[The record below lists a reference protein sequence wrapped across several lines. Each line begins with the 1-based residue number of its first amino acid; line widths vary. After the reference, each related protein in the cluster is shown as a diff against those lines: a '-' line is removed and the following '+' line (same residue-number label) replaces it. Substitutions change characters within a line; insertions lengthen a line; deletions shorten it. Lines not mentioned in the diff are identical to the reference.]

1 MYELSR
7 VRLHTVGPKG
17 ARYRDITLD
26 LRGVGV
32 LSGAVPRP
40 SPATVLF
47 LENGGGKTVLVKL
60 IFSVMLP
67 GRRQVVG
74 TSSTRVL
81 EKFVLADDVAHVALE
96 WQDPKTGQVL
106 VIGKASEWRG
116 HVVSADPNRLTE
128 RWYSFRPTPSL
139 SLDTLPFTDDG
150 RPVTLSGFHDRL
162 SERDRVEP
170 AVRVVWEK
178 NHGDWTAHLQ
188 DLQLDPELFSYQR
201 KMNAGEGEAADAFTF
216 KTDDAFVDW
225 LLTAITPDEDP
236 GGLGELVIGYAEKL
250 AMREELLAE
259 RDFVGGAL
267 DRLGPLARAAKE
279 LATAMEME
287 REARSDAEQ
296 LVSALVARE
305 AEEGERH
312 RLLKEQLEA
321 AVGQERS
328 ADQDMR
334 RLNSIVLEL
343 NRLVA
348 KLRWEE
354 ATRERQRLE
363 EERDDARKLLAAW
376 VATEAIVR
384 YQTAQAEAGQV
395 RKLVREQKAAAEPVL
410 RERDA
415 AAKRLARGL
424 LAVAWAADGAAA
436 DADEQAAALEEHISQ
451 AEQDQRDKIG
461 EAEAAKATIDQL
473 KKSIAATQDAIRAAV
488 AAGLL
493 DDDADVVA
501 SATTA
506 EEAAS
511 QAETVLQEALTRAQ
525 DLATDRE
532 EAGSELEDLRADLR
546 QKSSTKQALAE
557 QLKRALQLADE
568 LCESGRLADLLGT
581 EDVILDNDAE
591 AVVELLDGAVEVV
604 VTEQARLRQET
615 EVDGR
620 ILEALGSGG
629 LLPPGDDIAAAL
641 SILHGSDIIAW
652 SGWQYLASIRADE
665 RDQVLARYPYLVDG
679 IVLNSGDDLGLAR
692 DELTAARLLPQ
703 TVIAVGTTAA
713 ISDLGSEEPAG
724 LGFIVPPNPAMYDA
738 AQAELERQEIQRR
751 QSARSGQLA
760 WLASAIESDRD
771 LTVRLRTWRRDYPS
785 GRLATLMAEHDRAES
800 ELREA
805 RERERKQSEFRTGLV
820 NAEKELRRRLPGFNS
835 EAWSARKRADK
846 LVSLAAEHAKVSSWQ
861 EEIRIARTDVTQA
874 EKDAMRARDRAG
886 ELRRRQSEFL
896 READGHRRTADACRE
911 QLGAVPGGG
920 SVDEAM
926 PVPDEPIQVLR
937 AAYESLVLAYERADV
952 GTDLRAELSRVDSAE
967 SKAREAVEHIERP
980 VREQAEALLRMP
992 DGTDAAA
999 RAAAT
1004 ARTRRLA
1011 EALEAQVTRAAGE
1024 EGEWKREYESI
1035 QRQERSLEP
1044 YGRPRDIQHGEQ
1056 LIAAAIDD
1064 REKARRNLEDIQDRK
1079 AALETEV
1086 TTTDRKVSAFSSVKE
1101 SLGAI
1106 VSLEDVQPA
1115 EPFPGTVEAARA
1127 RRDKVRE
1134 NVGTATRLLD
1144 GAREQVRHA
1153 ADALAKHADDDR
1165 YEKVTA
1171 PVRRQ
1176 MIAVGRERLPDF
1188 AAEWEQALRPRLR
1201 VLSDELD
1208 QIERHRAAI
1217 ITRLKGMVTYALGR
1231 LRAAQRASRLPDG
1244 LGDWSGL
1251 EFLRIAF
1258 AQPDDAVL
1266 DERIG
1271 QVIDEATGSE
1281 GASGRRDGLSLL
1293 LAGVR
1298 AALRPKGVRVDM
1310 LKPDAVLRDERV
1322 RVSEI
1327 GDVFSGG
1334 QLLTAAI
1341 ILYCTMASL
1350 RASERGQARHQH
1362 AGVLFLDNPIG
1373 RASAGYL
1380 LELQLAVAEKLQV
1393 QLVYTTGLFDMNALS
1408 VFPLII
1414 RLRND
1419 ADLRAGMKYLSV
1431 DSAIRSKLP
1440 AEPADDTGVLTAS
1453 RLYVRPSA

>member
-7 VRLHTVGPKG
+7 ARLHTTGPKG
-17 ARYRDITLD
+17 ARYRDVTLD
-26 LRGVGV
+26 LCGVGA
-32 LSGAVPRP
+32 LNGAVRRP

-81 EKFVLADDVAHVALE
+81 GKFVLAEDVAHVALE

-106 VIGKASEWRG
+106 VTGKASEWRG

-128 RWYSFRPTPSL
+128 RWYSFRPTASL
-139 SLDTLPFTDDG
+139 SLDTLPFAEDG

-162 SERDRVEP
+162 NERDRAEP
-170 AVRVVWEK
+170 TTRFVWEK

-188 DLQLDPELFSYQR
+188 DLQLDPELFAYQR

-225 LLTAITPDEDP
+225 LLTAITTEEDP
-236 GGLGELVIGYAEKL
+236 EGLGELVTGYAENL

-259 RDFVGGAL
+259 RDFVAGAL
-267 DRLGPLARAAKE
+267 SRLGPLARAAE
-279 LATAMEME
+279 ERAIATEME
-287 REARSDAEQ
+287 RDARSDAEG
-296 LVSALVARE
+296 LVCALMARE
-305 AEEGERH
+305 AEENERQ
-312 RLLKEQLEA
+312 RLLNEQLGA
-321 AVGQERS
+321 VVGQERS
-328 ADQDMR
+328 ADQEVR

-348 KLRWEE
+348 KLHWDE
-354 ATRERQRLE
+354 ATLERQRLE
-363 EERDDARKLLAAW
+363 EERDGTRKLLAAW
-376 VATEAIVR
+376 VATEAIVH
-384 YQTAQAEAGQV
+384 YQTAYAEAEQV
-395 RKLVREQKAAAEPVL
+395 RRLVREQKAAAEPVL

-424 LAVAWAADGAAA
+424 LSVASAADGAAA
-436 DADEQAAALEEHISQ
+436 DADERVAALEQGISQ
-451 AEQDQRDKIG
+451 AEQDQRDKIR
-461 EAEAAKATIDQL
+461 EAEAAKATIDQQE
-473 KKSIAATQDAIRAAV
+473 KGIAAAQEAIRAAV
-488 AAGLL
+488 VVGLL
-493 DDDADVVA
+493 DDEADVAA

-511 QAETVLQEALTRAQ
+511 QAETALQEALTQAQ
-525 DLATDRE
+525 DIAGERE
-532 EAGSELEDLRADLR
+532 EAGSDLNGLRDELG
-546 QKSSTKQALAE
+546 QKSSTEEALAN
-557 QLKRALQLADE
+557 QLERARQSADE
-568 LCESGRLADLLGT
+568 LCESGRLTELLGT
-581 EDVILDNDAE
+581 ADLILDSDAE
-591 AVVELLDGAVEVV
+591 AVIELLHSVINVAE
-604 VTEQARLRQET
+604 TEHARLRQEA
-615 EVDGR
+615 EVDGK

-641 SILHGSDIIAW
+641 SVLQGSDIMAW

-665 RDQVLARYPYLVDG
+665 RDQVLARYPHLVDG
-679 IVLNSGDDLGLAR
+679 IVLNSGDDLNLAR
-692 DELTAARLLPQ
+692 EELTAVRLLPQ
-703 TVIAVGTTAA
+703 TVVAVGTTAA
-713 ISDLGSEEPAG
+713 ISDLGAEQPAG

-738 AQAELERQEIQRR
+738 EQAELERQEIQRR
-751 QSARSGQLA
+751 QTARSGRLA
-760 WLASAIESDRD
+760 GLASAIESDRD
-771 LTVRLRTWRRDYPS
+771 VSTRLRTWRRDYPP
-785 GRLATLMAEHDRAES
+785 GRIASLIAEHDQAMS
-800 ELREA
+800 ELQEA
-805 RERERKQSEFRTGLV
+805 REQERKQRQLHTGLV
-820 NAEKELRRRLPGFNS
+820 NAEKELRRLLPDLNAG
-835 EAWSARKRADK
+835 AQSARKRADK
-846 LVSLAAEHAKVSSWQ
+846 LASLAAEHAKIPGRQ
-861 EEIRIARTDVTQA
+861 EEIRSARNDVAQA
-874 EKDAMRARDRAG
+874 EKGATRACERAG
-886 ELRRRQSEFL
+886 ELRRLQSEFQ

-920 SVDEAM
+920 SVDETM
-926 PVPDEPIQVLR
+926 PVPHEPIQVLR

-967 SKAREAVEHIERP
+967 STAREAVERIERP
-980 VREQAEALLRMP
+980 AREQAAALLRIP

-1004 ARTRRLA
+1004 ARTGRLA

-1024 EGEWKREYESI
+1024 EGGWKREYESI

-1044 YGRPRDIQHGEQ
+1044 YGRPQDIPHGEQ
-1056 LIAAAIDD
+1056 LIAAASED
-1064 REKARRNLEDIQDRK
+1064 REKAREELEGIQRRK
-1079 AALETEV
+1079 SVVESQLTITEKTV
-1086 TTTDRKVSAFSSVKE
+1086 AGFSAIKD

-1106 VSLEDVQPA
+1106 VPLEDVRQA
-1115 EPFPGTVEAARA
+1115 EPFPGTVEVARM

-1134 NVGTATRLLD
+1134 NVGTATRLLE
-1144 GAREQVRHA
+1144 GAREQVRRA

-1165 YEKVTA
+1165 YERVTA

-1176 MIAVGRERLPDF
+1176 MIAIGREQLPDF
-1188 AAEWEQALRPRLR
+1188 AEEWEQALRPRLR

-1244 LGDWSGL
+1244 LGDWSRL
-1251 EFLRIAF
+1251 EFLRIVF
-1258 AQPDDAVL
+1258 TQPEDAVL

-1271 QVIDEATGSE
+1271 QVIDEAIGSE
-1281 GASGRRDGLSLL
+1281 RASGERNGLSLL

-1298 AALRPKGVRVDM
+1298 AALRPKGARVDM

-1393 QLVYTTGLFDMNALS
+1393 QLVYTTGLFDTNALS

-1431 DSAIRSKLP
+1431 DSEIRSSLP
-1440 AEPADDTGVLTAS
+1440 VEPPDDTGVLTAS
-1453 RLYVRPSA
+1453 RLYVRPPA

>member
-32 LSGAVPRP
+32 LSGAVRRP

-81 EKFVLADDVAHVALE
+81 EKFVLADDVAHVAVE

-106 VIGKASEWRG
+106 VTGKASEWRG

-128 RWYSFRPTPSL
+128 RWYSFRPTASL
-139 SLDTLPFTDDG
+139 GLDTLPFTEDN
-150 RPVTLSGFHDRL
+150 RPVTLSGFHDQL
-162 SERDRVEP
+162 NERDRTEP
-170 AVRVVWEK
+170 TARVVWEK

-188 DLQLDPELFSYQR
+188 DLQLDPVLFSYQR

-236 GGLGELVIGYAEKL
+236 GGLGELVTGYAEKL

-259 RDFVGGAL
+259 RDFVAGAL
-267 DRLGPLARAAKE
+267 DRLGPLARAAE
-279 LATAMEME
+279 ERATATEME
-287 REARSDAEQ
+287 RDARSDAEG

-305 AEEGERH
+305 AEESERH
-312 RLLKEQLEA
+312 RLLNEQLEA
-321 AVGQERS
+321 VVGQERS
-328 ADQDMR
+328 ADQEVR
-334 RLNSIVLEL
+334 RLNSIVLDL

-348 KLRWEE
+348 KLRWDE

-363 EERDDARKLLAAW
+363 EKREAARKLLAAW

-384 YQTAQAEAGQV
+384 YQIAHAEAGQV

-424 LAVAWAADGAAA
+424 LAIASAADGAATY
-436 DADEQAAALEEHISQ
+436 ADEQEAALDEDISE
-451 AEQDQRDKIG
+451 AEQDERDKIA
-461 EAEAAKATIDQL
+461 EAEAAKATIGQL
-473 KKSIAATQDAIRAAV
+473 EKSIAAAQEAIRAAV
-488 AAGLL
+488 AVELL
-493 DDDADVVA
+493 DDDADVAA

-511 QAETVLQEALTRAQ
+511 QAETALQKALTRAQ
-525 DLATDRE
+525 DLANERE
-532 EAGSELEDLRADLR
+532 EAGSDLENLQAELG
-546 QKSSTKQALAE
+546 QKSSTEEALAK
-557 QLKRALQLADE
+557 QLERARQFADE
-568 LCESGRLADLLGT
+568 LCESGRLTELLGT
-581 EDVILDNDAE
+581 ADLILDSDAE
-591 AVVELLDGAVEVV
+591 AVMELLDGAIKVAE
-604 VTEQARLRQET
+604 TEHARLRQEA

-641 SILHGSDIIAW
+641 SVLQASDITAW

-665 RDQVLARYPYLVDG
+665 RDQVLARYPHLVDG

-692 DELTAARLLPQ
+692 EELTAARLMPQ

-713 ISDLGSEEPAG
+713 ISDLGAEEPTG

-738 AQAELERQEIQRR
+738 GQAELERQEIQRR
-751 QSARSGQLA
+751 QNARSERLA
-760 WLASAIESDRD
+760 GLASAIESDRD
-771 LTVRLRTWRRDYPS
+771 LSARLRTWRRDYPPGGLS
-785 GRLATLMAEHDRAES
+785 ALMAEHDRATS

-805 RERERKQSEFRTGLV
+805 RERERKQREFHTGLV
-820 NAEKELRRRLPGFNS
+820 NAEKELRRRLPDLNA
-835 EAWSARKRADK
+835 EAQSARKRADK
-846 LVSLAAEHAKVSSWQ
+846 LASLAAEHTKIPGWQ
-861 EEIRIARTDVTQA
+861 EEIRSTRTDVTQA
-874 EKDAMRARDRAG
+874 EKDATRARERAG
-886 ELRRRQSEFL
+886 ELRRRQSEL
-896 READGHRRTADACRE
+896 QREADSHRRTADACRE

-920 SVDEAM
+920 SVDETM

-952 GTDLRAELSRVDSAE
+952 GTDPRAELSRVDSAE
-967 SKAREAVEHIERP
+967 STAREAVEHIERP
-980 VREQAEALLRMP
+980 VREQAAALLRTP
-992 DGTDAAA
+992 DGTDVAA

-1011 EALEAQVTRAAGE
+1011 EALETQVTRAAGE
-1024 EGEWKREYESI
+1024 QGEWKREYESI

-1044 YGRPRDIQHGEQ
+1044 YGRPRDIPHGEQ
-1056 LIAAAIDD
+1056 LIAAAGED
-1064 REKARRNLEDIQDRK
+1064 REKAREELEGIQGRK
-1079 AALETEV
+1079 SAVEAQLATTEK
-1086 TTTDRKVSAFSSVKE
+1086 TIAGFSAIKD

-1106 VSLEDVQPA
+1106 VPLEDARPA
-1115 EPFPGTVEAARA
+1115 EPFPGTVEAART
-1127 RRDKVRE
+1127 RRDKARE
-1134 NVGTATRLLD
+1134 NVGTAARLLE
-1144 GAREQVRHA
+1144 GAREQVRRA
-1153 ADALAKHADDDR
+1153 ADVLAKHADDDR

-1188 AAEWEQALRPRLR
+1188 AEEWEQALRPRLR

-1208 QIERHRAAI
+1208 QIGRHRAAI
-1217 ITRLKGMVTYALGR
+1217 ITRLKGMVTYSLGR
-1231 LRAAQRASRLPDG
+1231 LRAAQRASGLPDG

-1258 AQPDDAVL
+1258 AQPEDAVL

-1281 GASGRRDGLSLL
+1281 RGSGKRDGLSLL

-1310 LKPDAVLRDERV
+1310 LKPDAVLREERV

-1393 QLVYTTGLFDMNALS
+1393 QLVYTTGLFDTNALS

-1419 ADLRAGMKYLSV
+1419 ADLRAGMKYLSLG
-1431 DSAIRSKLP
+1431 SEIRSRLP
-1440 AEPADDTGVLTAS
+1440 VEPPDDTGVLTAS

>member
-7 VRLHTVGPKG
+7 VRLHTSGPKG

-26 LRGVGV
+26 LRGVGALNREV
-32 LSGAVPRP
+32 RRP

-81 EKFVLADDVAHVALE
+81 EKFVLADDVAHVVLE

-106 VIGKASEWRG
+106 VTGKASEWRG

-128 RWYSFRPTPSL
+128 RWYSFRPTASL
-139 SLDTLPFTDDG
+139 SLDTLPFAEDG

-162 SERDRVEP
+162 NERDHADPTAR
-170 AVRVVWEK
+170 AVWEK
-178 NHGDWTAHLQ
+178 SHGDWTAHLQ
-188 DLQLDPELFSYQR
+188 DLQLDPELFAYQR

-236 GGLGELVIGYAEKL
+236 GGLGELVAGYAEKL

-259 RDFVGGAL
+259 RDFVAGAL
-267 DRLGPLARAAKE
+267 DRLGPLARAAE
-279 LATAMEME
+279 ERATATEME
-287 REARSDAEQ
+287 RDARSDAEG

-305 AEEGERH
+305 AEESGRH
-312 RLLKEQLEA
+312 RLLNEQLEIL
-321 AVGQERS
+321 VGQERS
-328 ADQDMR
+328 ADQEVR

-348 KLRWEE
+348 KLRWDE
-354 ATRERQRLE
+354 ATRERQQLE
-363 EERDDARKLLAAW
+363 DERDRARKLLAAW
-376 VATEAIVR
+376 VASEVIVR
-384 YQTAQAEAGQV
+384 YQTAHAEAGQI
-395 RKLVREQKAAAEPVL
+395 RQLVREQKAAAEPVL
-410 RERDA
+410 RKRDA

-424 LAVAWAADGAAA
+424 LSVASAADGAAA
-436 DADEQAAALEEHISQ
+436 DADEQAAALERDISE
-451 AEQDQRDKIG
+451 AEQDQRGQIG
-461 EAEAAKATIDQL
+461 VAEAAKAIIDQL
-473 KKSIAATQDAIRAAV
+473 EKTIAATQEAIRASVAV
-488 AAGLL
+488 GLL
-493 DDDADVVA
+493 DDDTDVAD

-506 EEAAS
+506 EQAAFR
-511 QAETVLQEALTRAQ
+511 AETALQEALTRAQ
-525 DLATDRE
+525 DIANERE
-532 EAGSELEDLRADLR
+532 EAASDLEALRTELR
-546 QKSSTKQALAE
+546 QKSSTDEAIAN
-557 QLKRALQLADE
+557 QLERARQFADE
-568 LCESGRLADLLGT
+568 LCASGRLAELLGT
-581 EDVILDNDAE
+581 ADVILDSDAE
-591 AVVELLDGAVEVV
+591 VLIELLDGAIEIAE
-604 VTEQARLRQET
+604 TERTQLRQEA

-629 LLPPGDDIAAAL
+629 LLPPADDIAAAL
-641 SILHGSDIIAW
+641 SVLQGCEIMAW

-665 RDQVLARYPYLVDG
+665 RDQVLARHPHLVDG
-679 IVLNSGDDLGLAR
+679 IVLNSEDDLSLAR
-692 DELTAARLLPQ
+692 EELTAARLLPQ

-713 ISDLGSEEPAG
+713 ISDLDAEALAG
-724 LGFIVPPNPAMYDA
+724 LEFIVPPNPAMYDA
-738 AQAELERQEIQRR
+738 EEAELERQEIQRR
-751 QSARSGQLA
+751 QSARRGRLA
-760 WLASAIESDRD
+760 GLASAIESDRD
-771 LTVRLRTWRRDYPS
+771 LSAQLRTWRRDYPP
-785 GRLATLMAEHDRAES
+785 GRLAALMAEHDQAIS

-805 RERERKQSEFRTGLV
+805 REQEWKQRELYTGLV
-820 NAEKELRRRLPGFNS
+820 NAEKELRRRLPDLNA
-835 EAWSARKRADK
+835 EAQSVRKRADK
-846 LVSLAAEHAKVSSWQ
+846 LASLSTEHARIPGWQ
-861 EEIRIARTDVTQA
+861 EEIRSARTDVTQA
-874 EKDAMRARDRAG
+874 EQGATRAQERAG
-886 ELRRRQSEFL
+886 ELRRRQSEFQ
-896 READGHRRTADACRE
+896 READGHRRTADGCRE
-911 QLGAVPGGG
+911 QLGVVPGGG
-920 SVDEAM
+920 SVDETM
-926 PVPDEPIQVLR
+926 PVPDEPVQVLR

-967 SKAREAVEHIERP
+967 SAAREAVEHVERP
-980 VREQAEALLRMP
+980 VREQAAALLRTP
-992 DGTDAAA
+992 DGTDVAA

-1004 ARTRRLA
+1004 ARTRRLG
-1011 EALEAQVTRAAGE
+1011 EALETQVTRAAGE

-1044 YGRPRDIQHGEQ
+1044 YGRPRDIPHGEQ
-1056 LIAAAIDD
+1056 LIAAAGDD
-1064 REKARRNLEDIQDRK
+1064 REKAREELEGIQGRK
-1079 AALETEV
+1079 SAVETQLTATEK
-1086 TTTDRKVSAFSSVKE
+1086 TIAGFSAIKD
-1101 SLGAI
+1101 SLGVI
-1106 VSLEDVQPA
+1106 VPLEDVRLA
-1115 EPFPGTVEAARA
+1115 EPFPGTVEGARA

-1134 NVGTATRLLD
+1134 NVGTATRLLEE
-1144 GAREQVRHA
+1144 AREQVRRA

-1176 MIAVGRERLPDF
+1176 MIAVGREQLPDF
-1188 AAEWEQALRPRLR
+1188 AEEWEQALRPRLR
-1201 VLSDELD
+1201 VLSDELE

-1217 ITRLKGMVTYALGR
+1217 VTRLKGMVTYALGR

-1258 AQPDDAVL
+1258 THPEDPVL

-1271 QVIDEATGSE
+1271 QVIDETGGSE
-1281 GASGRRDGLSLL
+1281 RASSRRDGLSLL

-1298 AALRPKGVRVDM
+1298 AALRPKGARVDM

-1334 QLLTAAI
+1334 QLLTTAI

-1350 RASERGQARHQH
+1350 RASERGQSRHQH

-1393 QLVYTTGLFDMNALS
+1393 QLVYTTGLFDTNALS

-1431 DSAIRSKLP
+1431 DSEIRASLP
-1440 AEPADDTGVLTAS
+1440 AEPSDDTGVLTAS